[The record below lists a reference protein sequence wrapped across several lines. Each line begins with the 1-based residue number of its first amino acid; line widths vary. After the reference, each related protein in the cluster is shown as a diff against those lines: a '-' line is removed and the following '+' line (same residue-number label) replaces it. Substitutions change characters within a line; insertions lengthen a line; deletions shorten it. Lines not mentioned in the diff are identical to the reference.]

1 MKRLF
6 IYAKPYLM
14 HIVVAA
20 LASVGC
26 SVANVWMI
34 DLLKQVIDT
43 VVAGGMDDR
52 LLELVWKAVIAIL
65 MGMLANY
72 LVISMTGL
80 FGAGILRDLRRDSLN
95 HIMKTAPDFME
106 KNNFGDIMERL
117 SSDID
122 TIAGYMKTYFKDCLY
137 VPVIVI
143 IFAIYLVS
151 LNPVLAFACLV
162 PLAILV
168 PLSTILLKPVK
179 VAQSQYVKKLG
190 LTNNHIQEAFDGAE
204 VIKSYHLQGLMEER
218 YHRALEETFHISN
231 KNDLK
236 QYNIEPISALVR
248 EAPTAIALCVGGF
261 LAFRGNVTIG
271 VLVAFISA
279 IKKINEPLVYAY
291 QLVIRS
297 QMAMV
302 AVNRVFA
309 VMDFPVEEMGEGITE
324 IDKWGENVFQF
335 RDVSFSYANEL
346 RESDKLKQTAGLNEN
361 GRKILHDINLTITK
375 GKKTA
380 LVGKSGCGK
389 STILKLL
396 CGQYQVKE
404 GELLYY
410 GHKLSEINPQVL
422 RQDMALISQDTVIF
436 PMSVA
441 DNIRIG
447 KVDATGEEIVNA
459 AKKAGADA
467 FIRSLP
473 QGYDTVLTERGNN
486 LSGGQRQRISIARA
500 ILKEAPILLCDEP
513 TSALDPET
521 EKHVTQTIHE
531 ISKDKTVITVAHRL
545 STIAG
550 YDSIVEMEE
559 GRIVKA

>member
-1 MKRLF
+1 MKRLL
-6 IYAKPYLM
+6 IYARHYLV

-20 LASVGC
+20 LASIGC

-43 VVAGGMDDR
+43 VVSGGMDGR
-52 LLELVWKAVIAIL
+52 LGEVVWKAVISIL
-65 MGMLANY
+65 VGILANY

-80 FGAGILRDLRRDSLN
+80 FGAGILRDLREDSLN

-137 VPVIVI
+137 VPAIVI
-143 IFAIYLVS
+143 IFAVYLIS
-151 LNPVLAFACLV
+151 MNPVLAFACLI
-162 PLAILV
+162 PLAVLV

-190 LTNNHIQEAFDGAE
+190 LTNNHIQEAFDGAD
-204 VIKSYHLQGLMEER
+204 VIKSYQLQGLMTER
-218 YHRALEETFHISN
+218 YHKALEETFHISN

-271 VLVAFISA
+271 MLVAFISA

-302 AVNRVFA
+302 AVSRVFA
-309 VMDFPVEEMGEGITE
+309 VMDFPVEEVGEGITE
-324 IDKWGENVFQF
+324 IDKSGETVFQF
-335 RDVSFSYANEL
+335 REVSFSYGDEPSQSN
-346 RESDKLKQTAGLNEN
+346 RNT
-361 GRKILHDINLTITK
+361 LHGINLIIPKGTK
-375 GKKTA
+375 IA

-389 STILKLL
+389 STMLKLL

-410 GHKLSEINPQVL
+410 GHKLSEINPHVL
-422 RQDMALISQDTVIF
+422 RQDIALIAQDTVIF
-436 PMSVA
+436 PMSIA

-447 KVDATGEEIVNA
+447 KVDATREEIVNA
-459 AKKAGADA
+459 AKQAGADA
-467 FIRSLP
+467 FIQSLP
-473 QGYDTVLTERGNN
+473 EGYDTIMTEKGNN

-500 ILKEAPILLCDEP
+500 ILKDAPILLCDEP

-521 EKHVTQTIHE
+521 EKLVTQTIYE
-531 ISKDKTVITVAHRL
+531 ISGDKTVITVAHRL

-550 YDSIVEMEE
+550 YDRIVEMEE